1 MHVHRPQGRL
11 AAHVDCIW
19 AMEREAL
26 PHSRERMVAT
36 GSVDIVVPLLQDTC
50 IRHADEAAPATHF
63 RGAIVQG
70 AHDRYAVRGTGGAS
84 SVAGVHFKAGGAA
97 AFFGGALRE
106 IRNRTELLE
115 DLWGREACTMRE
127 RLQAAP
133 TLRARVGLLEAWL
146 LSRLDATAG
155 VHEAVNFALDAF
167 ARNPNTSIDSVR
179 QSTGLGAS
187 GFIRRFEEAVGLTPK
202 RYARVLRF
210 NALLPRLVRQGPR
223 DWADLAAQ
231 AGYFDQSHLVH
242 EFKRLAGVTPGGYA
256 PVSPEQP
263 THLALPEEASR
274 PSVPSPTG
282 RGSG

>member
-1 MHVHRPQGRL
+1 MLVHRPRERL

-19 AMEREAL
+19 ALERDAL

-36 GSVDIVVPLLQDTC
+36 GSADIVVPLLQESI
-50 IRHADEAAPATHF
+50 IRHPDEAGPAMHF

-84 SVAGVHFKAGGAA
+84 SVAGVHFKPGGAA

-106 IRNRTELLE
+106 IRNRAELLE
-115 DLWGREACTMRE
+115 DLWGREVCTMRE
-127 RLQAAP
+127 RLQAAT
-133 TLRARVGLLEAWL
+133 TLQARVLLLEAWL
-146 LSRLDATAG
+146 LSRLDAAAG
-155 VHEAVNFALDAF
+155 VHAAVTFALDAF
-167 ARNPNTSIDSVR
+167 ALDPNTSIDSVR
-179 QSTGLGAS
+179 QSTGLGAAR
-187 GFIRRFEEAVGLTPK
+187 FIRHFEDAVGLTPK

-223 DWADLAAQ
+223 DWADVAAQ

-263 THLALPEEASR
+263 THLALPAER
-274 PSVPSPTG
+274 MT
-282 RGSG
+282 RR